1 MKALLTALSSLS
13 PETHQERRSIPSN
26 LRILRNTH
34 THTHTHT
41 RIRKTKVIYLKSCNI
56 LTNNTLLLC
65 NSKLSLSLLS
75 FTFYLY
81 LNNNNKMATTP
92 KDFTHLSAASIQTIA
107 EAFGFVISDD
117 VAKAFAPDVEYRL
130 RDIIQEALKC
140 TKRSRRNVLTTE
152 VCFFMFLSLSFSQ
165 KRVFLSNIVEYIL
178 CSTLDD
184 DDGYNASVVRPK
196 RNTHTHSFLSFQ
208 FKSLLTLFC
217 VNRT

>member
-34 THTHTHT
+34 THTHASDRQKLYT
-41 RIRKTKVIYLKSCNI
+41 SCNI

-152 VCFFMFLSLSFSQ
+152 VCFFMFLSLSFS
-165 KRVFLSNIVEYIL
+165 R
-178 CSTLDD
+178 
-184 DDGYNASVVRPK
+184 AR
-196 RNTHTHSFLSFQ
+196 
-208 FKSLLTLFC
+208 FC
-217 VNRT
+217 RI

>member
-1 MKALLTALSSLS
+1 MNALLMALSSLS

-34 THTHTHT
+34 THTHQKDKSY
-41 RIRKTKVIYLKSCNI
+41 IPSCNI
-56 LTNNTLLLC
+56 LTNNTLFCVIL
-65 NSKLSLSLLS
+65 KLSLSLLS

-152 VCFFMFLSLSFSQ
+152 VCFFMFLSLSFS
-165 KRVFLSNIVEYIL
+165 R
-178 CSTLDD
+178 
-184 DDGYNASVVRPK
+184 AR
-196 RNTHTHSFLSFQ
+196 
-208 FKSLLTLFC
+208 FC
-217 VNRT
+217 RI

>member
-1 MKALLTALSSLS
+1 M
-13 PETHQERRSIPSN
+13 
-26 LRILRNTH
+26 
-34 THTHTHT
+34 
-41 RIRKTKVIYLKSCNI
+41 
-56 LTNNTLLLC
+56 C

-152 VCFFMFLSLSFSQ
+152 VCFFMFLSLSFSRARFCRESNIFCVQLSMTMMVITLPSFVQ
-165 KRVFLSNIVEYIL
+165 KEILTHIPFSLSNSNL
-178 CSTLDD
+178 FL
-184 DDGYNASVVRPK
+184 
-196 RNTHTHSFLSFQ
+196 LSF
-208 FKSLLTLFC
+208 
-217 VNRT
+217 V

>member
-34 THTHTHT
+34 THTHTHA

-152 VCFFMFLSLSFSQ
+152 VCFFMFLSLSFS
-165 KRVFLSNIVEYIL
+165 R
-178 CSTLDD
+178 
-184 DDGYNASVVRPK
+184 AR
-196 RNTHTHSFLSFQ
+196 
-208 FKSLLTLFC
+208 FC
-217 VNRT
+217 RI